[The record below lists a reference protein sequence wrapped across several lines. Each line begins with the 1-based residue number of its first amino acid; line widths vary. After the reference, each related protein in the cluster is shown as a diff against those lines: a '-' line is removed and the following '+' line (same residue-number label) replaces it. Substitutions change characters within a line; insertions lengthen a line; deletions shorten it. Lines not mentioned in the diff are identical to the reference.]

1 MDDQEFWALVEAARV
16 ASNDNV
22 DDRPGALEQLLMRR
36 QPDEVQD
43 FQDFYD
49 EMLRRA
55 HRWDLWGAAYLM
67 NGGCSDDGFRY
78 FRDWLISEGH
88 QVFEAALANP
98 DSLADL
104 PRLDGFVLEDFGYVA
119 SDVYQQITGNDL
131 EPALFDDSVDPEG
144 EQWNEDEL
152 PSMFPRL
159 AEKYGEAQYDD

>member
-1 MDDQEFWALVEAARV
+1 
-16 ASNDNV
+16 
-22 DDRPGALEQLLMRR
+22 
-36 QPDEVQD
+36 
-43 FQDFYD
+43 
-49 EMLRRA
+49 
-55 HRWDLWGAAYLM
+55 M

-88 QVFEAALANP
+88 PVFEAALANP
-98 DSLADL
+98 DSLAEL

-131 EPALFDDSVDPEG
+131 EPALFDDSADPEG